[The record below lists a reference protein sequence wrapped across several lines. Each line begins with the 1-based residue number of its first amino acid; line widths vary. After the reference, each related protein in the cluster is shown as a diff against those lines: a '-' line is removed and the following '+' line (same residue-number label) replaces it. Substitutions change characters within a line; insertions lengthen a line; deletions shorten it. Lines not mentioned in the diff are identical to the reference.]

1 LNSCYYNKAMKKLF
15 IPALITL
22 LSISTSTFAQTLL
35 NSKVPSTQIKTL
47 DGANFNTSSF
57 SNNGKPI
64 IIDFWA
70 TWCKPCIAELDAIN
84 DEYADWQ
91 KETGVK
97 LIAIAT
103 DDARTMAKVQSFIKE
118 RGWEYEVY
126 IDPNQDF
133 QHAMEVINCPCTF
146 IIDGSGKIVYVH
158 NSYLQGDEKKLHEA
172 LLKVAHK
179 K

>member
-1 LNSCYYNKAMKKLF
+1 MKKLLLLFSLF
-15 IPALITL
+15 IFHF
-22 LSISTSTFAQTLL
+22 SFISAQSLL
-35 NSKVPSTQIKTL
+35 NSKVPPVQVKTI
-47 DGANFNTSSF
+47 DGANYNTSSF

-70 TWCKPCIAELDAIN
+70 TWCKPCVAELSAID

-97 LIAIAT
+97 VIAISV
-103 DDARTMAKVQSFIKE
+103 DDSRTMGRVQSFVREK
-118 RGWEYEVY
+118 GWGYEIY
-126 IDPNQDF
+126 LDPNQDF

-146 IIDGSGKIVYVH
+146 ILDGSGKIVYIH
-158 NSYLQGDEKKLHEA
+158 NSYLEGDEKGLHAA
-172 LLKVAHK
+172 LLKAAGK